1 MFQLETE
8 VWEII
13 YGVIKQSISLSVEV
27 LEILETHY
35 LIETFLNED
44 FHSGDTNIYTYT
56 DLNAPLW
63 TQTSQGN

>member
-1 MFQLETE
+1 M
-8 VWEII
+8 
-13 YGVIKQSISLSVEV
+13 SLSVEV